1 MKNINFRA
9 KGMLV
14 GIWMPFILCF
24 IAGGLGLIILG
35 HETDLSSSMVFISM
49 STPFTFVCCM
59 FMTFRK
65 KIIALDD
72 KIKELEEKKIV

>member
-35 HETDLSSSMVFISM
+35 PRTDLSSSMVFISM
-49 STPFTFVCCM
+49 SNPFIFVCFM